1 MRRQI
6 RRVEV
11 SEVNTYLLSTV
22 ISQGCRYH
30 SMGIEQ
36 SLQRVVLRNW
46 YQNTKQNKTKQK
58 ERNKEIKKKR
68 I

>member
-22 ISQGCRYH
+22 ISQGCRYQ

-36 SLQRVVLRNW
+36 SLQQVVLRNW

-58 ERNKEIKKKR
+58 ERNKEI
-68 I
+68 